1 MKKLTQLASVAV
13 AALLLLPV
21 PGQAARSSARD
32 RDQKPVV
39 TMGDRPGAVTVQSGK
54 QNKSAADKKAQKNKD
69 GKKNSKATK
78 NADRDTK
85 RNNGSPAQVS
95 RGNKPAVRTGAD
107 TKQKDTP
114 KRNLYAVYI
123 LPKGYKDITI
133 KGKAQ
138 ATKKQAAQLIAAN
151 NNNLPI
157 GCNIGEIVDLY
168 WEEAER
174 EGIRPDM
181 ALSQALLETG
191 YFNFG
196 GAVEPWQ
203 HNFCGLGTIGNGVQG
218 AAFKTPQEG
227 VRAHIQH
234 LLAYTSHDLPKTKLI
249 DPRYDKAHNLRLEKG
264 LITKW
269 SGLNWTWAMGGE
281 YAEKIIN
288 THQLMLRCED
298 KEPAGMWEDHKK
310 QQKELVK
317 LYEKRMKEREEAEK
331 KYRKNGAQTQKQTA
345 AKATAQ
351 KEAVKSELAKQ
362 NAQKPAIDKQQP
374 AKPPVQKQ
382 S

>member
-1 MKKLTQLASVAV
+1 MNFLTRITSVALV
-13 AALLLLPV
+13 ALMFLPV
-21 PGQAARSSARD
+21 TGLAAKSSTGRN
-32 RDQKPVV
+32 QKPVI
-39 TMGDRPGAVTVQSGK
+39 TIGDRPGTVNTGGTK
-54 QNKSAADKKAQKNKD
+54 QNKTAKGKKEKETVKPGAKTGQSAA
-69 GKKNSKATK
+69 
-78 NADRDTK
+78 
-85 RNNGSPAQVS
+85 
-95 RGNKPAVRTGAD
+95 
-107 TKQKDTP
+107 P
-114 KRNLYAVYI
+114 KRNLNAIYI

-133 KGKAQ
+133 KGKAE

-151 NNNLPI
+151 NKNLPI
-157 GCNIGEIVDLY
+157 GCSMGEIVDLY
-168 WEEAER
+168 WEEAGR

-203 HNFCGLGTIGNGVQG
+203 HNYCGLGTIGGGVQG
-218 AAFKTPQEG
+218 AAFKTPREG

-249 DPRYDKAHNLRLEKG
+249 DPRYDKAHNLRLQKG

-281 YAEKIIN
+281 YAEKIVN

-310 QQKELVK
+310 QQKELEK
-317 LYEKRMKEREEAEK
+317 LYEKKMREREAAEK
-331 KYRKNGAQTQKQTA
+331 KYRKNGAQTQKKVA
-345 AKATAQ
+345 AKATTQ
-351 KEAVKSELAKQ
+351 KEAVKAEPVKQSAPQQAAVKQGPAKQ
-362 NAQKPAIDKQQP
+362 SAPQQAAAKQEP

-382 S
+382 KKILQ

>member
-1 MKKLTQLASVAV
+1 MAILTKIIGVAV
-13 AALLLLPV
+13 AVLMLFPV
-21 PGQAARSSARD
+21 TGQAEKAHSVKQD
-32 RDQKPVV
+32 RDKPVI
-39 TMGDRPGAVTVQSGK
+39 TIGDRPGHG
-54 QNKSAADKKAQKNKD
+54 SAQRTE
-69 GKKNSKATK
+69 KKNTM
-78 NADRDTK
+78 
-85 RNNGSPAQVS
+85 
-95 RGNKPAVRTGAD
+95 KPEVPAD
-107 TKQKDTP
+107 TKAKADKTGATA
-114 KRNLYAVYI
+114 KRNLSAVYI

-133 KGKAQ
+133 KGKAE
-138 ATKKQAAQLIAAN
+138 ASKKQAARLIAVN
-151 NNNLPI
+151 NQNLPI
-157 GCNIGEIVDLY
+157 GCSVGEIVDLY

-218 AAFKTPQEG
+218 AAFKTPREG

-234 LLAYTSHDLPKTKLI
+234 LLAYSSHDLPKTTLI
-249 DPRYDKAHNLRLEKG
+249 DPRYDKAHNLRLQKG

-298 KEPAGMWEDHKK
+298 KEPEGMWDNHKK
-310 QQKELVK
+310 QQKELEK
-317 LYEKRMKEREEAEK
+317 LYEKKMKEREEAAK
-331 KYRKNGAQTQKQTA
+331 KYRKNGTINQKTTVETTPVKKDLEKKGA
-345 AKATAQ
+345 AR
-351 KEAVKSELAKQ
+351 KEPVKKLVK
-362 NAQKPAIDKQQP
+362 K
-374 AKPPVQKQ
+374 
-382 S
+382 

>member
-1 MKKLTQLASVAV
+1 MKKMTKMACAVAV
-13 AALLLLPV
+13 ALLLLPV
-21 PGQAARSSARD
+21 PGQAARTASANRGG
-32 RDQKPVV
+32 KPVV
-39 TMGDRPGAVTVQSGK
+39 TMGDRPGAVVPGVGQNKNDTK
-54 QNKSAADKKAQKNKD
+54 QNKAAKGSNTEIKN
-69 GKKNSKATK
+69 KKNSGTQVSQGNKT
-78 NADRDTK
+78 DTK
-85 RNNGSPAQVS
+85 RGV
-95 RGNKPAVRTGAD
+95 K
-107 TKQKDTP
+107 TKQTAAA
-114 KRNLYAVYI
+114 KRNLNAIYI

-133 KGKAQ
+133 KGKAE
-138 ATKKQAAQLIAAN
+138 ATKKQAAQLIVAN
-151 NNNLPI
+151 NKNLPI
-157 GCNIGEIVDLY
+157 GCSVGEIVDLY

-203 HNFCGLGTIGNGVQG
+203 HNFCGLGTVGNGVQG
-218 AAFKTPQEG
+218 AAFKTTREG

-249 DPRYDKAHNLRLEKG
+249 DPRYEKAHNLRLQKG

-298 KEPAGMWEDHKK
+298 KEPEGMWDDHKK
-310 QQKELVK
+310 QQKELEK
-317 LYEKRMKEREEAEK
+317 LYEKKMKEREEAAK
-331 KYRKNGAQTQKQTA
+331 KYRKSGIK
-345 AKATAQ
+345 
-351 KEAVKSELAKQ
+351 
-362 NAQKPAIDKQQP
+362 DKRR
-374 AKPPVQKQ
+374 

>member
-1 MKKLTQLASVAV
+1 MSALKRTICGVLVS
-13 AALLLLPV
+13 LLLF
-21 PGQAARSSARD
+21 PGLVQAAKEPSEKLGRE
-32 RDQKPVV
+32 KPVITV
-39 TMGDRPGAVTVQSGK
+39 GDRPAV
-54 QNKSAADKKAQKNKD
+54 QNTAK
-69 GKKNSKATK
+69 TK
-78 NADRDTK
+78 TK
-85 RNNGSPAQVS
+85 RTAVS
-95 RGNKPAVRTGAD
+95 
-107 TKQKDTP
+107 
-114 KRNLYAVYI
+114 KRNLNTVYI

-151 NNNLPI
+151 NKNLPI
-157 GCNIGEIVDLY
+157 GCSVGEIVDLY

-174 EGIRPDM
+174 EGIRPDL

-203 HNFCGLGTIGNGVQG
+203 HNFCGLGTIGGGVQG
-218 AAFKTPQEG
+218 AAFKTPREG

-234 LLAYTSHDLPKTKLI
+234 LLAYASHDLPKTKLI
-249 DPRYDKAHNLRLEKG
+249 DPRYDKAHNLRLQNG

-298 KEPAGMWEDHKK
+298 REPDGLREDHKK
-310 QQKELVK
+310 QQKEL
-317 LYEKRMKEREEAEK
+317 EKIFEKKMKEREKAVR
-331 KYRKNGAQTQKQTA
+331 KYRKDAAHNRQKA
-345 AKATAQ
+345 G
-351 KEAVKSELAKQ
+351 VKTKDGKK
-362 NAQKPAIDKQQP
+362 NVKG
-374 AKPPVQKQ
+374 
-382 S
+382 

>member
-1 MKKLTQLASVAV
+1 MDKLTRMVSVAI
-13 AALLLLPV
+13 AAMLLLPL
-21 PGQAARSSARD
+21 PGHAAKGASTNRG
-32 RDQKPVV
+32 QKPVV
-39 TMGDRPGAVTVQSGK
+39 TMGDRPGAVTVQNAK
-54 QNKSAADKKAQKNKD
+54 KNKNERDKKGLKHKDDNKKSNTAKND
-69 GKKNSKATK
+69 DRGTTNKNG
-78 NADRDTK
+78 NA
-85 RNNGSPAQVS
+85 AQVS
-95 RGNKPAVRTGAD
+95 RGNKPAVKTD
-107 TKQKDTP
+107 TKTKQAAAP
-114 KRNLYAVYI
+114 KRNLYAIYI

-133 KGKAQ
+133 KGKAE

-151 NNNLPI
+151 NKNLPI
-157 GCNIGEIVDLY
+157 GCSIGEIVDLY
-168 WEEAER
+168 WEEAGR

-203 HNFCGLGTIGNGVQG
+203 HNFCGLGTIGGGVQG

-298 KEPAGMWEDHKK
+298 KEPAGMWDNHKK
-310 QQKELVK
+310 QQKELEKV
-317 LYEKRMKEREEAEK
+317 YEKKMKEREAAGK
-331 KYRKNGAQTQKQTA
+331 KYRKNGAQIQKQSA
-345 AKATAQ
+345 VKATTRQ
-351 KEAVKSELAKQ
+351 EAVKAEPAKR
-362 NAQKPAIDKQQP
+362 NAPQQAVAKQQP
-374 AKPPVQKQ
+374 AKTPVQKQ
-382 S
+382 

>member
-1 MKKLTQLASVAV
+1 MDKLTIMVSMAI
-13 AALLLLPV
+13 AALMLLPF
-21 PGQAARSSARD
+21 PGHAAKAASTNRG
-32 RDQKPVV
+32 QKPVV
-39 TMGDRPGAVTVQSGK
+39 TMGDRPGAVTM
-54 QNKSAADKKAQKNKD
+54 QNAKHNKNEADKKAAKHKDDKKKRTTATDNERGTTNKS
-69 GKKNSKATK
+69 GN
-78 NADRDTK
+78 
-85 RNNGSPAQVS
+85 PAQVS
-95 RGNKPAVRTGAD
+95 RGNKPVVKTG
-107 TKQKDTP
+107 TKAEQTAP
-114 KRNLYAVYI
+114 LKRDLYAVYI

-133 KGKAQ
+133 KGKAE

-151 NNNLPI
+151 NTNLPI
-157 GCNIGEIVDLY
+157 GCSIGEIVDLY
-168 WEEAER
+168 WEEAGR

-203 HNFCGLGTIGNGVQG
+203 HNFCGLGTIGGGVQG
-218 AAFKTPQEG
+218 AAFKTSQEG

-310 QQKELVK
+310 QQKELEK
-317 LYEKRMKEREEAEK
+317 LYEKKLKERNKLEK
-331 KYRKNGAQTQKQTA
+331 HSNKK
-345 AKATAQ
+345 
-351 KEAVKSELAKQ
+351 
-362 NAQKPAIDKQQP
+362 
-374 AKPPVQKQ
+374 
-382 S
+382 

>member
-1 MKKLTQLASVAV
+1 MSMLKKITCGLVLSLMLFPMSV
-13 AALLLLPV
+13 
-21 PGQAARSSARD
+21 QAAKVPRASHG
-32 RDQKPVV
+32 QKPVIS
-39 TMGDRPGAVTVQSGK
+39 MGDRPGTGVMGDSK
-54 QNKSAADKKAQKNKD
+54 QTTSKAAKGSDKKSKNKSGTKLQTSQGNRPVIKGNARVGVGQSAA
-69 GKKNSKATK
+69 
-78 NADRDTK
+78 
-85 RNNGSPAQVS
+85 
-95 RGNKPAVRTGAD
+95 
-107 TKQKDTP
+107 P
-114 KRNLYAVYI
+114 KRDLNAIYI

-151 NNNLPI
+151 NQNLPI
-157 GCNIGEIVDLY
+157 GCSIGEIVDLY
-168 WEEAER
+168 WEEALR

-203 HNFCGLGTIGNGVQG
+203 HNFCGLGTVGGGVQG
-218 AAFKTPQEG
+218 AAFRTPQEG

-249 DPRYDKAHNLRLEKG
+249 DPRYDKAHNLRLQKG

-310 QQKELVK
+310 QQKELEK
-317 LYEKRMKEREEAEK
+317 LYEKKLKARKAAEE
-331 KYRKNGAQTQKQTA
+331 KYRKNGNKNQKTAVKNATVQKDNMTKETAKKEPVKQTVR
-345 AKATAQ
+345 KQ
-351 KEAVKSELAKQ
+351 K
-362 NAQKPAIDKQQP
+362 
-374 AKPPVQKQ
+374 
-382 S
+382 

>member
-1 MKKLTQLASVAV
+1 MEVLTKIIGAAVAV
-13 AALLLLPV
+13 LILLPV
-21 PGQAARSSARD
+21 PGQAEKAHSGKQD
-32 RDQKPVV
+32 RNKPVI
-39 TMGDRPGAVTVQSGK
+39 TIGDRPGQHAVRTSK
-54 QNKSAADKKAQKNKD
+54 QQKA
-69 GKKNSKATK
+69 S
-78 NADRDTK
+78 
-85 RNNGSPAQVS
+85 
-95 RGNKPAVRTGAD
+95 KPAVGTAVR
-107 TKQKDTP
+107 
-114 KRNLYAVYI
+114 RNLNAVYI

-138 ATKKQAAQLIAAN
+138 ATKKQAAQLITAN
-151 NNNLPI
+151 NKNLPI
-157 GCNIGEIVDLY
+157 GCSAGEIVDFY

-218 AAFKTPQEG
+218 AAFKTPLEG

-234 LLAYTSHDLPKTKLI
+234 LLAYSSHDLPKTKLI

-298 KEPAGMWEDHKK
+298 KEPEGMWDDHKK
-310 QQKELVK
+310 QQKELEK
-317 LYEKRMKEREEAEK
+317 LYVKNMKEREEAAK
-331 KYRKNGAQTQKQTA
+331 KYRKNVIK
-345 AKATAQ
+345 
-351 KEAVKSELAKQ
+351 
-362 NAQKPAIDKQQP
+362 DKRR
-374 AKPPVQKQ
+374 

>member
-1 MKKLTQLASVAV
+1 MNMLKKMTCGLALS
-13 AALLLLPV
+13 LMLFPMSL
-21 PGQAARSSARD
+21 QAAKVPRANRD
-32 RDQKPVV
+32 HKPVIS
-39 TMGDRPGAVTVQSGK
+39 MGDRPGAVTIQDSKHKQST
-54 QNKSAADKKAQKNKD
+54 AAKDSDKKSKSKSDNKL
-69 GKKNSKATK
+69 KT
-78 NADRDTK
+78 T
-85 RNNGSPAQVS
+85 Q
-95 RGNKPAVRTGAD
+95 GNKPVLKGDARSEMGQSVA
-107 TKQKDTP
+107 P
-114 KRNLYAVYI
+114 KRNLNAIYI

-151 NNNLPI
+151 NKNLPI
-157 GCNIGEIVDLY
+157 GCSMGEIVDLY

-191 YFNFG
+191 FFNFG
-196 GAVEPWQ
+196 GSVEPWQ
-203 HNFCGLGTIGNGVQG
+203 HNYCGLGTIGGGVQG
-218 AAFKTPQEG
+218 AAFRTPQEG

-249 DPRYDKAHNLRLEKG
+249 DPRYDKAHNLRLQKG

-310 QQKELVK
+310 QQKELEK
-317 LYEKRMKEREEAEK
+317 LFEKKMKERKAAED
-331 KYRKNGAQTQKQTA
+331 KYRKSGTKNQKKA
-345 AKATAQ
+345 VEKATVQ
-351 KEAVKSELAKQ
+351 KSNMTNDTAKKEPVKQAVKKQ
-362 NAQKPAIDKQQP
+362 K
-374 AKPPVQKQ
+374 
-382 S
+382 

>member
-1 MKKLTQLASVAV
+1 MSILTKITCGLVTS
-13 AALLLLPV
+13 LMLLPM
-21 PGQAARSSARD
+21 PTQAAKEPRAN
-32 RDQKPVV
+32 RDQKPII
-39 TMGDRPGAVTVQSGK
+39 TMGDRPGAVTIRDSKQKQGK
-54 QNKSAADKKAQKNKD
+54 PEKD
-69 GKKNSKATK
+69 NRETK
-78 NADRDTK
+78 NNSDSKVQASR
-85 RNNGSPAQVS
+85 VS
-95 RGNKPAVRTGAD
+95 RPVIKEGAHSGTG
-107 TKQKDTP
+107 QSVTP
-114 KRNLYAVYI
+114 KRNLNAIYI

-151 NNNLPI
+151 NSNLPI
-157 GCNIGEIVDLY
+157 GCSAGEIVDLY

-174 EGIRPDM
+174 EGIRPDI

-203 HNFCGLGTIGNGVQG
+203 HNYCGLGTIGGGVQG
-218 AAFKTPQEG
+218 AAFRTPQEG
-227 VRAHIQH
+227 VQAHIQH
-234 LLAYTSHDLPKTKLI
+234 LLAYCSHDLPKTKLI
-249 DPRYDKAHNLRLEKG
+249 DPRYDKAHNLRLQNG

-310 QQKELVK
+310 QQKDLEK
-317 LYEKRMKEREEAEK
+317 LFEKKMKERKAVEE
-331 KYRKNGAQTQKQTA
+331 KYRKNGNKNQKIAVGTTTA
-345 AKATAQ
+345 K
-351 KEAVKSELAKQ
+351 KDNVKKSR
-362 NAQKPAIDKQQP
+362 
-374 AKPPVQKQ
+374 
-382 S
+382 

>member
-1 MKKLTQLASVAV
+1 MAVLTRIIGVAV
-13 AALLLLPV
+13 AVLMLLPV
-21 PGQAARSSARD
+21 PGQAEKAHSGKQD
-32 RDQKPVV
+32 RNKPVI
-39 TMGDRPGAVTVQSGK
+39 TIGDRPGQH
-54 QNKSAADKKAQKNKD
+54 
-69 GKKNSKATK
+69 
-78 NADRDTK
+78 
-85 RNNGSPAQVS
+85 
-95 RGNKPAVRTGAD
+95 AVRT
-107 TKQKDTP
+107 TKQQKAAQPAVGTTGR
-114 KRNLYAVYI
+114 RNLNKIYI

-138 ATKKQAAQLIAAN
+138 ATKKQAARLIAAN
-151 NNNLPI
+151 NKNLPI
-157 GCNIGEIVDLY
+157 GCSAGEIVDLY

-174 EGIRPDM
+174 EGIRPDI

-234 LLAYTSHDLPKTKLI
+234 LQAYSSHDLPKTKLI

-298 KEPAGMWEDHKK
+298 KEPEGMWDDNKK
-310 QQKELVK
+310 QQKELEK
-317 LYEKRMKEREEAEK
+317 LYEKNMKEREEAAK
-331 KYRKNGAQTQKQTA
+331 KYRKNVIK
-345 AKATAQ
+345 
-351 KEAVKSELAKQ
+351 
-362 NAQKPAIDKQQP
+362 DKRR
-374 AKPPVQKQ
+374 

>member
-1 MKKLTQLASVAV
+1 MKKRTKIACVMAAV
-13 AALLLLPV
+13 LLLLPIR
-21 PGQAARSSARD
+21 GQAADTASVNRGR
-32 RDQKPVV
+32 KPVV
-39 TMGDRPGAVTVQSGK
+39 SMGNRPGAVIPGTN
-54 QNKSAADKKAQKNKD
+54 QNKKDTKHNKAGRDGNTVIKN
-69 GKKNSKATK
+69 KKNSGT
-78 NADRDTK
+78 
-85 RNNGSPAQVS
+85 QVS
-95 RGNKPAVRTGAD
+95 RGNRTD
-107 TKQKDTP
+107 TKSGVKPKQTATG
-114 KRNLYAVYI
+114 KRNLNAIYI

-133 KGKAQ
+133 KGKSQ
-138 ATKKQAAQLIAAN
+138 ATKKQAAQLIVAN
-151 NNNLPI
+151 NKNLPI
-157 GCNIGEIVDLY
+157 GCSAGEIVDLY

-174 EGIRPDM
+174 EGIRPDI

-234 LLAYTSHDLPKTKLI
+234 LLAYSSHDLPKTKLV

-281 YAEKIIN
+281 YAEKVIN

-298 KEPAGMWEDHKK
+298 KEPERMWADHKK
-310 QQKELVK
+310 QQKELEK
-317 LYEKRMKEREEAEK
+317 LYEKKMKERNKLEQYKYEK
-331 KYRKNGAQTQKQTA
+331 PKNGKH
-345 AKATAQ
+345 KS
-351 KEAVKSELAKQ
+351 EPVKSINWGLT
-362 NAQKPAIDKQQP
+362 D
-374 AKPPVQKQ
+374 
-382 S
+382 

>member
-1 MKKLTQLASVAV
+1 MTLLKKLACSSFAV
-13 AALLLLPV
+13 LLLLPAA
-21 PGQAARSSARD
+21 GQAAKSDDAKQDKNKPVITVGDRPAASSVRAVEQRTTVQPSKGTTVKTHTKTATGTRSSAA
-32 RDQKPVV
+32 K
-39 TMGDRPGAVTVQSGK
+39 SGT
-54 QNKSAADKKAQKNKD
+54 AA
-69 GKKNSKATK
+69 
-78 NADRDTK
+78 
-85 RNNGSPAQVS
+85 
-95 RGNKPAVRTGAD
+95 
-107 TKQKDTP
+107 
-114 KRNLYAVYI
+114 KRNLSAIYI

-138 ATKKQAAQLIAAN
+138 ASKKQAAQLIAAN
-151 NNNLPI
+151 NAYLPI
-157 GCNIGEIVDLY
+157 GCSVGEIVDLY

-196 GAVEPWQ
+196 GSVEPWQ
-203 HNFCGLGTIGNGVQG
+203 HNYCGLGTIGSGVQG
-218 AAFKTPQEG
+218 AAFRTPREG

-281 YAEKIIN
+281 YAEKIVN

-298 KEPAGMWEDHKK
+298 KEPDGMWEDHKK
-310 QQKELVK
+310 QQKELEK
-317 LYEKRMKEREEAEK
+317 LYEKKMKERNKLEK
-331 KYRKNGAQTQKQTA
+331 IKYKK
-345 AKATAQ
+345 
-351 KEAVKSELAKQ
+351 
-362 NAQKPAIDKQQP
+362 
-374 AKPPVQKQ
+374 
-382 S
+382 

>member
-1 MKKLTQLASVAV
+1 MRENECMTFLTKIIGTAVAV
-13 AALLLLPV
+13 LMLLPV
-21 PGQAARSSARD
+21 PGLAAKA
-32 RDQKPVV
+32 P
-39 TMGDRPGAVTVQSGK
+39 SGK
-54 QNKSAADKKAQKNKD
+54 QDKNKPVITI
-69 GKKNSKATK
+69 GERPGQSSAQTSKQQK
-78 NADRDTK
+78 
-85 RNNGSPAQVS
+85 
-95 RGNKPAVRTGAD
+95 AVQPVAGTTVR
-107 TKQKDTP
+107 
-114 KRNLYAVYI
+114 RNLNKIYI

-151 NNNLPI
+151 NKNLPI
-157 GCNIGEIVDLY
+157 GCSAGEIVALY

-234 LLAYTSHDLPKTKLI
+234 LLAYSSHDLPKTKLI

-298 KEPAGMWEDHKK
+298 KEPEGMWDDHKK
-310 QQKELVK
+310 QQKELEK
-317 LYEKRMKEREEAEK
+317 LYEKKMKEREEAAK
-331 KYRKNGAQTQKQTA
+331 KHRKNVIK
-345 AKATAQ
+345 
-351 KEAVKSELAKQ
+351 
-362 NAQKPAIDKQQP
+362 DKRR
-374 AKPPVQKQ
+374 